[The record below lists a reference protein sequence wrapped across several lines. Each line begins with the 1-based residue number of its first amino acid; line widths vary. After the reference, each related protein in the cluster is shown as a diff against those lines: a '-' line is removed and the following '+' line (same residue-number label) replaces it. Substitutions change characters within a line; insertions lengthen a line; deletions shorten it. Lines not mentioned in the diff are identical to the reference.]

1 VGLKD
6 KKATARILSRLAT
19 VRAGSM
25 GDCKSLDGGL
35 SELRIDFGPGYR
47 VYFGQEGQTLVILLC
62 GGNKS
67 TQAKD
72 INKVRARTPQGGE
85 A

>member
-35 SELRIDFGPGYR
+35 SELRIDFGPGY
-47 VYFGQEGQTLVILLC
+47 
-62 GGNKS
+62 
-67 TQAKD
+67 
-72 INKVRARTPQGGE
+72 
-85 A
+85 